1 MPFSHFNRGF
11 LYSDGFFETVR
22 ICNGIPQHLSLHW
35 NRISSSLR
43 AHRMENKQGLTE
55 KQLGQRLQEL
65 CERNAIK
72 QGGRV
77 RITIFRNGGG
87 RYRPESNEMAWIA
100 TAEPLQDNLL
110 ISEEKG
116 LNVDLYSGMQKQVNP
131 LSNFKNLS
139 SNLYIQAALWA
150 EEEGLDDALI
160 QNEACDVIESSHSNL
175 FLVSNGALYTPGL
188 DSGPVGGIMRA
199 STINLALRQGYKV
212 YECNIT
218 PKEMMAADEMFLT
231 NTIRGIQWIA
241 RFKDRRY
248 FHTTS
253 KELLKL
259 MNETWI
265 SQL

>member
-1 MPFSHFNRGF
+1 MNHFQWRPKERPCYLINGEFCADSELPFSHFNRGF

-22 ICNGIPQHLSLHW
+22 ICNGIPQHLALHW

-55 KQLGQRLQEL
+55 KQLGHRLQEL
-65 CERNAIK
+65 CERNAIN

-131 LSNFKNLS
+131 LSNLKTCHPTSTFKPHFGLKKRDWMTHSFKTKHATSLS
-139 SNLYIQAALWA
+139 RRIPTYFLSAMAPYIRRDLTRVQS
-150 EEEGLDDALI
+150 
-160 QNEACDVIESSHSNL
+160 EASCAPPPLTSRFVRDTR
-175 FLVSNGALYTPGL
+175 YTNAT
-188 DSGPVGGIMRA
+188 S
-199 STINLALRQGYKV
+199 
-212 YECNIT
+212 
-218 PKEMMAADEMFLT
+218 
-231 NTIRGIQWIA
+231 
-241 RFKDRRY
+241 RRRR
-248 FHTTS
+248 
-253 KELLKL
+253 
-259 MNETWI
+259 
-265 SQL
+265 